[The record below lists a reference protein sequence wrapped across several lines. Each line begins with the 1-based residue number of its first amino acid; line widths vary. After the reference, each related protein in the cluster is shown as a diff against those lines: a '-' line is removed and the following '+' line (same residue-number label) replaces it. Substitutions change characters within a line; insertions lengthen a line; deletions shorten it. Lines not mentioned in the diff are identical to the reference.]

1 MEEHD
6 IATMEEIK
14 GFWTEVLRDEE
25 VKLSE
30 RFKASE
36 LLTKTYDGDD
46 DTSETIKI
54 EISKDLK
61 EWSG

>member
-1 MEEHD
+1 
-6 IATMEEIK
+6 MEEIK